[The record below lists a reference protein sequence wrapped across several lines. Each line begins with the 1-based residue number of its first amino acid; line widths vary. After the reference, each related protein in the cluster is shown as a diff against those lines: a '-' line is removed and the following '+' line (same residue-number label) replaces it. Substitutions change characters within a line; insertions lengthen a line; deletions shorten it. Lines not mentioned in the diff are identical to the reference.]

1 MRISI
6 DATGLGRAKTGTAV
20 YIEEILKA
28 WADDPDFDDR
38 VLVLATDYGRKHLQ
52 SLENRKNIVF
62 TGAPVNRMAR
72 IAWQQTAL
80 PLLLRR
86 EKIDVHWGA
95 GFVLPLLSST
105 PMVVTIF
112 DLTFQILPDVHER
125 VKRWYFPAMIKA
137 SVAKANRILAISQ
150 AAAGDLERLYPAA
163 AGKIQTTLLA
173 PRKFEIRGP
182 AREPGGATHPAGLRF
197 LFVGTIEPRKNLKR
211 LIEAWI
217 GIPPE
222 QRAGAELRIVGAT
235 GWMVRELVESG
246 KNLEGVSWLGPVSD
260 SELAL
265 EYSRAQVFAYP
276 SLYEGFGLPVVEA
289 MSMGLPVLTGNTGA
303 TREIATG
310 AALLVDPWSV
320 DSISGG
326 LLRMIS
332 DSALRSSLA
341 EAGLKRAGE
350 MSWTATAAETLQA
363 IRCAAGRHNVLV
375 PHSSSK

>member
-1 MRISI
+1 
-6 DATGLGRAKTGTAV
+6 
-20 YIEEILKA
+20 
-28 WADDPDFDDR
+28 
-38 VLVLATDYGRKHLQ
+38 
-52 SLENRKNIVF
+52 
-62 TGAPVNRMAR
+62 
-72 IAWQQTAL
+72 
-80 PLLLRR
+80 
-86 EKIDVHWGA
+86 
-95 GFVLPLLSST
+95 
-105 PMVVTIF
+105 
-112 DLTFQILPDVHER
+112 
-125 VKRWYFPAMIKA
+125 
-137 SVAKANRILAISQ
+137 
-150 AAAGDLERLYPAA
+150 
-163 AGKIQTTLLA
+163 
-173 PRKFEIRGP
+173 
-182 AREPGGATHPAGLRF
+182 
-197 LFVGTIEPRKNLKR
+197 
-211 LIEAWI
+211 
-217 GIPPE
+217 
-222 QRAGAELRIVGAT
+222 LRIVGAT